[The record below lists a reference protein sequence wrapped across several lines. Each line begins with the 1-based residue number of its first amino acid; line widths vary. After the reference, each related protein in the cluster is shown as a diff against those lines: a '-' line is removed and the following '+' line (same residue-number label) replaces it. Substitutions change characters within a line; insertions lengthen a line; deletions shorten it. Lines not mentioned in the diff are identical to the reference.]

1 MSSKNKIALVT
12 GAGQG
17 LGRGIAKALA
27 SQGYDLVISDINQKI
42 LEEVGA
48 EIKLLGVKVK
58 VVVGD
63 VSNRQ
68 AVEAIFKETVA
79 EFGSLDVLVNNAG
92 IYPFVSFAEMTEEQ
106 WDKVMSVNLKS
117 LFLCSQAAIKIMPNG
132 GRIINISSIASIIGF
147 SGLVHY
153 CASKGGADSMT
164 RALALELAQR
174 QITVNG
180 IAPGGIITP
189 GASQGMND
197 ETKRQTIAMV
207 PLGRFGEAEDIAAAV
222 LFLASAGASYIT
234 GQTIVVDGG
243 WTLR

>member
-17 LGRGIAKALA
+17 IGRGIAKALA
-27 SQGYDLVISDINQKI
+27 SQGYDLVISDINQK
-42 LEEVGA
+42 LLGEVGV
-48 EIKLLGVKVK
+48 ELKLLGIKVK
-58 VVVGD
+58 TVVGD

-68 AVEAIFKETVA
+68 SVEAIFKETVA

-189 GASQGMND
+189 EASQGMND

-207 PLGRFGEAEDIAAAV
+207 PLGRFGEVEDIAAAV
-222 LFLASAGASYIT
+222 LFLASAGSSYIT

>member
-1 MSSKNKIALVT
+1 MLSKNKVALVT

-17 LGRGIAKALA
+17 IGLGIAKALA
-27 SQGYDLVISDINQKI
+27 NQGYDLVISDINQK
-42 LEEVGA
+42 
-48 EIKLLGVKVK
+48 LLDDVIVEFKPFNIKVK
-58 VVVGD
+58 TVLVD
-63 VSNRQ
+63 VSSRQ
-68 AVEAIFKETVA
+68 SVESMFQEIVT

-92 IYPFVSFAEMTEEQ
+92 IYPFVSFTEMTEEQ

-117 LFLCSQAAIKIMPNG
+117 LFLCSQAAIKIMSDG
-132 GRIINISSIASIIGF
+132 GRIINISSIASMVGF

-153 CASKGGADSMT
+153 CASKGGVDSMT

-189 GASQGMND
+189 GASQGMTD
-197 ETKRQTIAMV
+197 DIKRQTIAMV
-207 PLGRFGEAEDIAAAV
+207 PLARFGKVEDIAAAV
-222 LFLASAGASYIT
+222 VFLASAGASYIT